1 MKTHDS
7 AVLGRSPGCDITI
20 DDDRASRHH
29 LKIENRRGRFYIID
43 RTNGTYF
50 RIEQDRESFLRHQE
64 ILLSGNGQ
72 FSLGRPLSDG
82 TKHVIHFEEIEANRA
97 YEKI

>member
-29 LKIENRRGRFYIID
+29 L
-43 RTNGTYF
+43 
-50 RIEQDRESFLRHQE
+50 
-64 ILLSGNGQ
+64 
-72 FSLGRPLSDG
+72 
-82 TKHVIHFEEIEANRA
+82 HFEEIEADRA